1 VLSCPL
7 PSWALLVLLLSLSPV
22 PVVLPRLSSVVPCPV
37 PRRPLVLTLP
47 AVAHSGG
54 GRSLGVV
61 GVIIFVVTW
70 PEGVSESG
78 CTRMG
83 AYLAVFPLH
92 GSHGTSLLLD
102 VRQLK

>member
-1 VLSCPL
+1 
-7 PSWALLVLLLSLSPV
+7 
-22 PVVLPRLSSVVPCPV
+22 VVACG
-37 PRRPLVLTLP
+37 
-47 AVAHSGG
+47 GG

-61 GVIIFVVTW
+61 GVIIFIVIW

-92 GSHGTSLLLD
+92 GSHGTSLSQSSPKRTHGGSPSHA
-102 VRQLK
+102 VGC